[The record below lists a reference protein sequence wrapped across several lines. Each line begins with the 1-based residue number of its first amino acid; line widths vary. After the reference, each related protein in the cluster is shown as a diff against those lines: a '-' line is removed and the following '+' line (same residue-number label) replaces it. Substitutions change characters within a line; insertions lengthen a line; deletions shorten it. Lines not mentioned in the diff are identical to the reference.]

1 MYLRHRKKNPTCQ
14 KKVTRR
20 EVEKEKKDD
29 SNKEK
34 SAMRDCVLG
43 VDRIMEGDADPG
55 NGLKCFVLPRRE
67 PTLTSAEHKHGKIKH
82 SKVTGLPCGP

>member
-1 MYLRHRKKNPTCQ
+1 
-14 KKVTRR
+14 
-20 EVEKEKKDD
+20 
-29 SNKEK
+29 
-34 SAMRDCVLG
+34 MRDCVLG